1 MRPRRVLASLSL
13 SLSLSLRRSVPLSGV
28 SQQALSNRVTVIPS
42 FRASLKILSPLEKAV
57 LKGRFLL
64 S

>member
-1 MRPRRVLASLSL
+1 MRPSKSVGLTLTL
-13 SLSLSLRRSVPLSGV
+13 LRRSEPLPGV
-28 SQQALSNRVTVIPS
+28 NQQAVTNRVTVIPS
-42 FRASLKILSPLEKAV
+42 FRASLKILSPLEKAL

>member
-1 MRPRRVLASLSL
+1 MRPSKSVGLTLTL
-13 SLSLSLRRSVPLSGV
+13 LRRSAPLPGV
-28 SQQALSNRVTVIPS
+28 NQQALTNWVTVIPS
-42 FRASLKILSPLEKAV
+42 FRASLTILSSPKKAV

>member
-1 MRPRRVLASLSL
+1 MRPSKSVGLTLTP
-13 SLSLSLRRSVPLSGV
+13 LRRSVPLS
-28 SQQALSNRVTVIPS
+28 SANQQALSDRVTVIPS

>member
-1 MRPRRVLASLSL
+1 MRPSKSVGLTLTL
-13 SLSLSLRRSVPLSGV
+13 LRRSEPLPGV
-28 SQQALSNRVTVIPS
+28 NQQAVTNRVTVIPS

>member
-1 MRPRRVLASLSL
+1 M
-13 SLSLSLRRSVPLSGV
+13 PLPGV
-28 SQQALSNRVTVIPS
+28 NQQALTNRVTVIPS
-42 FRASLKILSPLEKAV
+42 FRASLTILSSPKKAV

>member
-1 MRPRRVLASLSL
+1 MRPTKSVGLTLTL
-13 SLSLSLRRSVPLSGV
+13 TPLRRSVPLSGV

>member
-1 MRPRRVLASLSL
+1 MRPSKSVGLTLTL
-13 SLSLSLRRSVPLSGV
+13 LRRSVPLPGV
-28 SQQALSNRVTVIPS
+28 NQQALTNRVTVIPS
-42 FRASLKILSPLEKAV
+42 FRASLTILSSPKKAV

>member
-1 MRPRRVLASLSL
+1 MKSVGLTLTLTLTRLG
-13 SLSLSLRRSVPLSGV
+13 RSVPLSGI

-42 FRASLKILSPLEKAV
+42 FGASLKILSPLEKAV

>member
-1 MRPRRVLASLSL
+1 MRPSKSVGLTLTL
-13 SLSLSLRRSVPLSGV
+13 LRRSEPLPGV
-28 SQQALSNRVTVIPS
+28 NQQAVTNRVTVIPS
-42 FRASLKILSPLEKAV
+42 FRAALKILSPLEKAV

>member
-1 MRPRRVLASLSL
+1 MRPTESVGLTLTL
-13 SLSLSLRRSVPLSGV
+13 TPLRRSVPLSSV
-28 SQQALSNRVTVIPS
+28 NQQALSNRVTVIPS
-42 FRASLKILSPLEKAV
+42 FRAALKILSPLEKAV

>member
-1 MRPRRVLASLSL
+1 MRPSKSVGLTLTL
-13 SLSLSLRRSVPLSGV
+13 LRRSEPLPGV
-28 SQQALSNRVTVIPS
+28 NQQAVTNRVTVIPS
-42 FRASLKILSPLEKAV
+42 FRASLTILFSTKKAV

>member
-1 MRPRRVLASLSL
+1 MRPSKSFGLTLTL
-13 SLSLSLRRSVPLSGV
+13 LRRSVPLPGV
-28 SQQALSNRVTVIPS
+28 NQQALTNRVTVIPS
-42 FRASLKILSPLEKAV
+42 FRASLTILSSSKKAV